1 LSPHLPALRFSGG
14 ILTYRELDQY
24 TNQLA
29 VRLKKK
35 GVAEESVIGVLAD
48 RSPEMVI
55 AVLAVLKA
63 GGAYVPLDPDY
74 PEERLRYMLSDS
86 GAKLLVTG
94 PGLSVSGFSGEALEV
109 NLSSLQAEPAE
120 TKPVRAHT
128 DGGSLAYI
136 IYTSGS
142 TGTPKGVAV

>member
-1 LSPHLPALRFSGG
+1 
-14 ILTYRELDQY
+14 
-24 TNQLA
+24 
-29 VRLKKK
+29 
-35 GVAEESVIGVLAD
+35 
-48 RSPEMVI
+48 MVI

-63 GGAYVPLDPDY
+63 GGAYVPLDPGY

-120 TKPVRAHT
+120 T
-128 DGGSLAYI
+128 
-136 IYTSGS
+136 
-142 TGTPKGVAV
+142 